1 MQQLTSL
8 RIQRA
13 QELLSTTEDKIETIA
28 RTVGYDN
35 VEVFSR
41 VFKRWVGCSPSSYR
55 G

>member
-1 MQQLTSL
+1 MGGGW
-8 RIQRA
+8 RH
-13 QELLSTTEDKIETIA
+13 A

-41 VFKRWVGCSPSSYR
+41 VFKRWVGCSPSAYR